1 MILVSVG
8 SGRFPFDRL
17 LRAIEQLPPG
27 EELIVQHG
35 SSSVRPTGAMCL
47 DFIPFETMVD
57 YVRDARIV
65 ISHAGVGSVL
75 VAFANGKRPLVV
87 PRLSK
92 FGEIVDD
99 HQLEFGR
106 RLAQADLVT
115 LVEDLDELPEAIARY
130 SNGASTEL
138 RRGGQLVQ
146 ELRAY
151 LTTRV
156 RVGPRADSGATR

>member
-8 SGRFPFDRL
+8 SGLAPFDRL

-27 EELIVQHG
+27 EDLIVQHG
-35 SSSVRPTGAMCL
+35 TSSVRPTGAMCL

-57 YVRDARIV
+57 YVRQARIV

-75 VAFANGKRPLVV
+75 VAFANGKRPIVV

-92 FGEIVDD
+92 LGETVDD
-99 HQLEFGR
+99 HQVEFGR
-106 RLAQADLVT
+106 RLAQTDLVT
-115 LVEDLDELPEAIARY
+115 LVEDPDQLPEAIARY
-130 SNGASTEL
+130 SNGASPEL
-138 RRGGQLVQ
+138 RSGGQLVR

-151 LTTRV
+151 LITRV
-156 RVGPRADSGATR
+156 RVGPSADSGATR